1 MAEIKGRLYARGA
14 AEKIPLTGAFELTPI
29 CNFQCKM
36 CYVRQSVSE
45 VKEKG
50 GLKPLEFWLDLA
62 RQARDAGTM
71 FPLLTGGETFLYP
84 RIKELYQEMVH
95 MGMEVSINS
104 NGSCITEEVVS
115 WLKESPPT
123 RINITLYGGSN
134 ESYERLC
141 GNPHGFDKVRHG
153 VELLMK
159 NNIRFKFNCSLTP
172 YNCEDLK
179 KMIDYAHSTG
189 RNLRV
194 ATYMVPPY
202 RRTGDTGDFED
213 RLSSKQSA
221 YYQVL
226 ADFMQ
231 MDSKNFV
238 TLVNNM
244 QHYQELTPE
253 LIAQAKEQPPR
264 PMGCLAG
271 RSSYWVDWQGN
282 LSGCGMM
289 DIPKVSLID
298 KSFKDAWKEIVDWT
312 EDFRYSPICANCV
325 NRGLCF
331 SCASMVHNETGNF
344 MDRPVYLCEKVKY
357 ASMYYK
363 EFLEKLPEELQ
374 KLESQTD
381 NESSENCLLY
391 DDMLPY

>member
-1 MAEIKGRLYARGA
+1 MAEIKGRLYARA
-14 AEKIPLTGAFELTPI
+14 SVAKIPLTGAFELTPL

-36 CYVRQSVSE
+36 CYVRKSPQE
-45 VKEKG
+45 VRSLG

-62 RQARDAGTM
+62 KQAKDAGTM

-84 RIKELYQEMVH
+84 HVRELYQAMVR

-104 NGSCITEEVVS
+104 NGSSITEEVVS
-115 WLKESPPT
+115 WLRESPPT

-141 GNPHGFDKVRHG
+141 GDPHGFDKVRRG
-153 VELLMK
+153 VELLME

-172 YNCEDLK
+172 YNCMDLE

-202 RRTGDTGDFED
+202 RRTGETGDFEA
-213 RLSSKQSA
+213 RLSAQESA

-226 ADFMQ
+226 ADFKQ
-231 MDSKNFV
+231 MEPGNFV
-238 TLVNNM
+238 QLVNNM
-244 QHYQELTPE
+244 QHYRELTPE
-253 LIAQAKEQPPR
+253 AVAEAEAQPPR

-271 RSSYWVDWQGN
+271 RCSYWVDWQGN

-289 DIPKVSLID
+289 DIPKVSLND
-298 KSFKDAWKEIVDWT
+298 KSLADAWQEIVDWT
-312 EDFRYSPICANCV
+312 EDFRYSAACANCV

-331 SCASMVHNETGNF
+331 SCAAMVHNETGGF
-344 MDRPVYLCEKVKY
+344 EGRPVYLCEKVKY
-357 ASMYYK
+357 ASRYYK
-363 EFLEKLPEELQ
+363 EFLDKLPESVRETGT
-374 KLESQTD
+374 QT
-381 NESSENCLLY
+381 EGIPSENCVLDDDLL
-391 DDMLPY
+391 P